1 MTHYD
6 KLIDSIK
13 QELYEHHI
21 NTSVWDERSAN
32 ETSHKILQIV
42 EEFQTVRKLKIK
54 KRTDVW
60 RASD

>member
-13 QELYEHHI
+13 QELYQHHC
-21 NTSVWDERSAN
+21 NTAVWDERSAN

-42 EEFQTVRKLKIK
+42 EEFQQTRVTPR
-54 KRTDVW
+54 W

>member
-21 NTSVWDERSAN
+21 NTAVWDEQGAN
-32 ETSHKILQIV
+32 ETSQRILEIV
-42 EEFQTVRKLKIK
+42 EEFQQTRVTPR
-54 KRTDVW
+54 W

>member
-13 QELYEHHI
+13 QELYEHHT
-21 NTSVWDERSAN
+21 NTTVWDEKGAN
-32 ETSHKILQIV
+32 ETAQRILEIV
-42 EEFQTVRKLKIK
+42 EEFQQTRVTPR
-54 KRTDVW
+54 W